1 VRVPD
6 ETAKSTA
13 KVKQVF
19 VDGWR
24 KVTSGSKVKAQI
36 KLSLK
41 MWE

>member
-1 VRVPD
+1 
-6 ETAKSTA
+6 
-13 KVKQVF
+13 